1 MGATRTENKSVPLL
15 RMRKASDTGHFTETG
30 EKKTELGLHSI
41 LPTNCNNS
49 VAKVKQEVTE
59 IFIQCKALAKA
70 RISSTSFPDI
80 REITKVRRDPVTDAL
95 VGAGVRLPVWGVTE
109 RLSCLHLW
117 LSALQRVTSQPA
129 HGRKTSKAL
138 PSPPRASL

>member
-117 LSALQRVTSQPA
+117 LSAL
-129 HGRKTSKAL
+129 
-138 PSPPRASL
+138 